1 MKWEYTMLDIITL
14 VVAWVLI
21 IVGSASLYLMRQDMT
36 IDHHQEYMEIYKQ
49 QQIMNERIL
58 DVQTFPGVGNS

>member
-1 MKWEYTMLDIITL
+1 VGIYHAGYHYFGCGL
-14 VVAWVLI
+14 VLI

-36 IDHHQEYMEIYKQ
+36 IDDHQEYMEIYKQ

-58 DVQTFPGVGNS
+58 DVQTFSGIGNS